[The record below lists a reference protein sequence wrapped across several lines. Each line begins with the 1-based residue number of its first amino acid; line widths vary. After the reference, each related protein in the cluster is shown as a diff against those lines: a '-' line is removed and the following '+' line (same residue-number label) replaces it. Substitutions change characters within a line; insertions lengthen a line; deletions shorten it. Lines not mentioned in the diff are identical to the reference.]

1 MNHEYESYSMN
12 IFNAKS
18 QPNEKGSAS
27 EFSNII
33 MMSQGPSFSHCCN
46 CGDRHP
52 ALFLKQSATDMDL
65 VAVHC
70 ISNAGDYKIEDS
82 DTGLMNRLGF
92 DEWHTYEFR

>member
-1 MNHEYESYSMN
+1 M
-12 IFNAKS
+12 
-18 QPNEKGSAS
+18 

-33 MMSQGPSFSHCCN
+33 MMSQGSDHCCN

-52 ALFLKQSATDMDL
+52 ALFLREGATDMDL

-70 ISNAGDYKIEDS
+70 ISNAGDYEIEDS
-82 DTGLMNRLGF
+82 DTGLMNLLGF